1 MSEEQTNNEQSNQ
14 MLNEDVFVQD
24 AISDVDEENSS
35 ETAEQGVLMSI
46 LMTIVE
52 FFRFIGRTT
61 VTFFKQLPHTIATKY
76 KAKVAEYR
84 RMPKRRSINKVY
96 VLVGYTTKEYVD
108 RKFRKERIL
117 LSVRKILVACIVL
130 LVLIMAWRWIYPKL
144 DTEEYKQMIGINEMG
159 ELTKNDPFA
168 TESTTI
174 VIAPESQEVTPIPTN
189 TTSPVEST
197 SQEPV

>member
-1 MSEEQTNNEQSNQ
+1 MNEEQTNNEQSNQ
-14 MLNEDVFVQD
+14 IMNEDVFVQD
-24 AISDVDEENSS
+24 TNLDLESSDDSAMAEE
-35 ETAEQGVLMSI
+35 GFF
-46 LMTIVE
+46 MTILLTIAD

-117 LSVRKILVACIVL
+117 LTIRKILVICIVL
-130 LVLIMAWRWIYPKL
+130 ITLIIAWRWIYPKL

-174 VIAPESQEVTPIPTN
+174 VISPESQEVTPIPTN